1 MHFTVPFRLY
11 HRHRIDKY
19 LDTLLSN
26 QTSRT
31 VKPPITA
38 ERVSRK
44 MADCPVLPNQ
54 SQRSK
59 SSVITDERSRSLSA
73 HWPGLAG
80 FFGHWLAVVLV
91 IFQRPSCGLT
101 YSGGFRF
108 HCRYCSCVVLHCTG
122 SEKLNCLGSCRDSHV
137 TVYHR

>member
-1 MHFTVPFRLY
+1 MHCTVPFRLY

-38 ERVSRK
+38 ERVSHK

-91 IFQRPSCGLT
+91 IFQRPSCGLP

-122 SEKLNCLGSCRDSHV
+122 SEKLNCFGVLS
-137 TVYHR
+137 